1 MLTSLIGLMT
11 TLTSLMGLSAENYS
25 RCESKTL
32 GKRSG
37 EDKVE
42 LCVKCMRWVMEAAK
56 FAFKLK
62 LHCSGGGIYMQPIWK
77 PSSSGDTLNNLDGE
91 LVLLNTLLSL
101 VFLNLQRWWEKVV
114 WDSVC
119 GEEDGNQL
127 SHAVTSQDPT
137 PSLLLYLCIC
147 VFVYLCICV
156 FVYSCVCVFVYLC
169 GEDGNQLSEAVTS
182 QDPTPS
188 LLLLFDSSYVTN
200 CHCCCLSL
208 SSDQTIHP

>member
-11 TLTSLMGLSAENYS
+11 TLTSLMGLSAENYRRS
-25 RCESKTL
+25 ESKTL

-147 VFVYLCICV
+147 VFVYLCIR
-156 FVYSCVCVFVYLC
+156 VFVYLC
-169 GEDGNQLSEAVTS
+169 ICVERMAINCQKPLHHKTRPLLCCYFLTAPMLLTVTAVVSVSVATKQS
-182 QDPTPS
+182 
-188 LLLLFDSSYVTN
+188 N
-200 CHCCCLSL
+200 
-208 SSDQTIHP
+208 HP

>member
-1 MLTSLIGLMT
+1 M
-11 TLTSLMGLSAENYS
+11 
-25 RCESKTL
+25 
-32 GKRSG
+32 
-37 EDKVE
+37 
-42 LCVKCMRWVMEAAK
+42 
-56 FAFKLK
+56 
-62 LHCSGGGIYMQPIWK
+62 
-77 PSSSGDTLNNLDGE
+77 SSSGDTLNNLDGE

-200 CHCCCLSL
+200 CHCCCLSSQL
-208 SSDQTIHP
+208 ATKQSTPKKLDYVISTSPIMWKKRWRF

>member
-11 TLTSLMGLSAENYS
+11 TLTSLMGLSAENYR

-62 LHCSGGGIYMQPIWK
+62 LHPSSRGGIYMQPIWK
-77 PSSSGDTLNNLDGE
+77 LSRSGDTVNNLDGE
-91 LVLLNTLLSL
+91 LALLNTLLLL
-101 VFLNLQRWWEKVV
+101 VFLDLQRWWKKVV

-119 GEEDGNQL
+119 VERMAINCQKPL
-127 SHAVTSQDPT
+127 HHKTRPLLCCYFLTAPMLLTVTAVVSV
-137 PSLLLYLCIC
+137 PSY
-147 VFVYLCICV
+147 
-156 FVYSCVCVFVYLC
+156 
-169 GEDGNQLSEAVTS
+169 
-182 QDPTPS
+182 
-188 LLLLFDSSYVTN
+188 
-200 CHCCCLSL
+200 
-208 SSDQTIHP
+208 QTIQPPLKSLIMSFQPRQ